1 MTKLIY
7 NTLGA
12 VFLGSP
18 FKILSC
24 DCLIKKYIFIHEKK
38 ATWQNLRGKLKEQ
51 HLSTVPKS
59 YSKQNNTKDK

>member
-1 MTKLIY
+1 MDKTYIQYLRCCS
-7 NTLGA
+7 
-12 VFLGSP
+12 LGSP
-18 FKILSC
+18 FKILSYG
-24 DCLIKKYIFIHEKK
+24 CLIKKYIFIHEKK